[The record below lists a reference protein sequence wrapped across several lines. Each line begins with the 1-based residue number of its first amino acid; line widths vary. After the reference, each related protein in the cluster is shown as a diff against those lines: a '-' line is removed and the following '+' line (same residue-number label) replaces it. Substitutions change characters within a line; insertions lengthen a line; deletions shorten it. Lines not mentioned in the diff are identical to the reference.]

1 MKRWEKFFDKF
12 GSLNL
17 HGDYATCDSPIT
29 VDELYI
35 AIRGRLEDEDLDVI
49 REVFSDAG
57 CGCSI
62 EPVCDH
68 KDSALYCPEC
78 GEEL

>member
-49 REVFSDAG
+49 REVFSDG
-57 CGCSI
+57 GCSCI
-62 EPVCDH
+62 G
-68 KDSALYCPEC
+68 SFCPEC